1 MYSKLKR
8 KCHFRAEIVTTLLLL
23 SGLFPAVSL
32 SADTGEK
39 SATEHAVK
47 RFLELQ
53 VKRYAASIGSQD
65 YQITLKPLGELPHC
79 DETIRKTLSEP
90 EQPIGRLTV
99 TLECHQPKYWKAR
112 TRAEVKVY
120 LPLVVAKRTLSRHQ
134 TIAFDDLSLK
144 RSNIAYLR
152 RNYFTSP
159 GDLIGLTS
167 RRKIIAGKIIS
178 PKMVESPQLVQR
190 NEEVIIEATL
200 GTMTARMKGI
210 ALESGAKGNTI
221 RVRNLSSNKEIF
233 ATVTGKQRVKT
244 TF

>member
-1 MYSKLKR
+1 MLSTPKR
-8 KCHFRAEIVTTLLLL
+8 KRRFRAEKAVFTLLLSAL
-23 SGLFPAVSL
+23 LPVSGQCADAKPDSDTKQAVEQYL
-32 SADTGEK
+32 
-39 SATEHAVK
+39 EH
-47 RFLELQ
+47 Q

-65 YQITLKPLGELPHC
+65 YHIRLKPLRDLPEC
-79 DETIRKTLSEP
+79 DTALQKTLSAPEEP
-90 EQPIGRLTV
+90 VGRLTI
-99 TLECHQPKYWKAR
+99 TLECHQPQYWKAR
-112 TRAEVKVY
+112 VRAEVEVF
-120 LPLVVAKRTLSRHQ
+120 LPLVVAKQTISRHQ
-134 TIAFDDLSLK
+134 LISHDDLSLK

-159 GDLIGLTS
+159 DDLIGQTS

-190 NEEVIIEATL
+190 NEEVIIEATF
-200 GTMTARMKGI
+200 GAMTARMKGI

-233 ATVTGKQRVKT
+233 ATVTGKQRVRT